1 MRKTNGHV
9 SRQISGTKFKSG
21 SEKFCITSITPKEI
35 EAVINNRP
43 TKKKAQ
49 DLMNHQSSI
58 RSSCDRP

>member
-35 EAVINNRP
+35 EAVINNLP
-43 TKKKAQ
+43 TKNSPGSDEPSEFNKIF
-49 DLMNHQSSI
+49 M
-58 RSSCDRP
+58 